1 MDGIARTLPGG
12 YAVVTRGGGMKA
24 SAETGEVTDTCTL
37 VAIDANA
44 AIVCPTACR
53 RSWCSPTNNV
63 RNLTYA
69 QLDYCSTV
77 WHVIDSRVDR
87 ELQWAKESH
96 HAPQMYPPGINGS
109 CHVFSRR
116 GGSSTIV

>member
-1 MDGIARTLPGG
+1 MISSGRKPFRGTRPSLVEPGPSL
-12 YAVVTRGGGMKA
+12 T
-24 SAETGEVTDTCTL
+24 SAWTDS
-37 VAIDANA
+37 A
-44 AIVCPTACR
+44 AEGH
-53 RSWCSPTNNV
+53 NNV

-87 ELQWAKESH
+87 ELQWAKEAH

-116 GGSSTIV
+116 GGSSKIV